1 MAQVSPAAVRE
12 VGDDPSA
19 PLVAI
24 VDFGLKANIV
34 RSLGGAGCGSACSR
48 TRRPRPTCWRR
59 DVAGV
64 VFSPGP
70 GDPARLAGPVAL
82 AGAVI
87 DDGRPLLGICLG
99 HQIVGRAAGAETTR
113 LRFGHHGANHPVQDL
128 DTGYVQVTAQN
139 HEVQVV
145 GGSVPASS
153 GFRVSQ
159 LNLNDRSVEGL
170 RHAEKPIETVQYHP
184 EGAPGPLDALAVFD
198 RFVDAIRPARDHRR
212 PAGGRGPRPPE
223 EAGVRADPRLGPV
236 VIGQAAEFDY
246 AGTQACR
253 ALRAEGVRTIL
264 VNSNPATIMTDPT
277 VADAVYLE
285 PLTVPA
291 IEAVIAREKPEGL
304 LAGLGGQTALNLAM
318 ALSEAGVLE
327 RHNVRLLGTPL
338 EAIHMAEDREAFRD
352 LLDRIDQPY
361 APSFIVEG
369 PDEDARHASA
379 EEALDTIGL
388 PAIIR
393 PAFTL
398 GGTGGGI
405 VETEEAYWERV
416 RSGLRASPI
425 KQVMIE
431 RCLVGW
437 QEIEYEVMRDHED
450 TCIAVCSMEN
460 VDPLGVHTGDSIVVA
475 PVQTLTDAVHQRL
488 RSAAL
493 AIIRALGV
501 EGGCNVQ
508 FALSPDSTEYA
519 VIEVN
524 PRVSRS
530 SALASK
536 ATGYP
541 IARVAAQIA
550 AGRTLAEIPNV
561 VTGTTVAAFEPA
573 LDYVVVK
580 LPRFP
585 FDKFPAADRRLG
597 SQMKA
602 TGEVMAIDRTFGAAL
617 NKALRGLEQAGAGPL
632 GEDASWAPTFDYLAA
647 VYGGDHDE
655 DDPLA
660 PAGEDTVIR
669 WIDERGE
676 ACESSRFA
684 QRSAAPVVLKRFVEP
699 SDSRLWR
706 VLGLLRRGVPQEV
719 IRAATGISPWF
730 LAEMGRNVGLEHA
743 VHAAGASLVDTDD
756 PAGAELLSTA
766 KRAAFSDSDLGRLA
780 GVPETAVRAA
790 RATLGLAPGYAM
802 VDTCAAEFAAET
814 PYFYSTYASAGSPPE
829 APPAPRPGALVI
841 GSGPVRIGQGIEFDY
856 CAVQAADVLRREGWS
871 AIMVNSN
878 PETVSTDFDASTRLY
893 FEPLDAESVR
903 SIIEFESGSARRR
916 HATSAMTLRHRC
928 AECHRRWAGPNRSGS
943 PTTGRCRRSSRSAA
957 RRRSTSPGRSSRRA
971 CRCSGPSLET
981 IDQAEERVRFSAL
994 LDRLGIPQPEGGMAE
1009 SIEEALTLAER
1020 IGYPVIVRPSF
1031 VIGGLAID
1039 FAYSP
1044 EDLARHLAA
1053 AAVVDPDRPVRIDRF
1068 LEGIEVDIDA
1078 VCDGT
1083 AVLIPGL
1090 LEHVE
1095 RAGVHS
1101 GDSIAVFPPQHVSD
1115 GDVDL
1120 IVNTM
1125 ERVCLALGATGLVNA
1140 QFIVR
1145 DDGVYLIEVNP
1156 RASRTVPFL
1165 SKVTGV
1171 PMVELAVRIS
1181 LGATLASLGQTPGLR
1196 PSPPFVAV
1204 KAPAFSTAKL
1214 KGVDPSV
1221 GPFMQSTGEVIGI
1234 AEDPRV
1240 AMAKALTGASLIP
1253 PRPGDGPAP
1262 LALLSIA
1269 DRDKW
1274 GLVDLAKALRRAGYR
1289 LAATPGTRTALRE
1302 AGFGV
1307 DPVAKLGAEPDREI
1321 GEIPILD
1328 AIAGGDVRLVVNTPT
1343 PRSGAIRD
1351 AAEIRH
1357 AAIAEG
1363 VLCLTAIETGIAAA
1377 AALEPSILDEISRVR
1392 PITEWVPAV

>member
-1 MAQVSPAAVRE
+1 MNPSPPVS
-12 VGDDPSA
+12 
-19 PLVAI
+19 
-24 VDFGLKANIV
+24 
-34 RSLGGAGCGSACSR
+34 
-48 TRRPRPTCWRR
+48 
-59 DVAGV
+59 
-64 VFSPGP
+64 
-70 GDPARLAGPVAL
+70 
-82 AGAVI
+82 
-87 DDGRPLLGICLG
+87 
-99 HQIVGRAAGAETTR
+99 RAAG
-113 LRFGHHGANHPVQDL
+113 G
-128 DTGYVQVTAQN
+128 TA
-139 HEVQVV
+139 HRPK
-145 GGSVPASS
+145 PASVLILGS
-153 GFRVSQ
+153 
-159 LNLNDRSVEGL
+159 
-170 RHAEKPIETVQYHP
+170 
-184 EGAPGPLDALAVFD
+184 
-198 RFVDAIRPARDHRR
+198 
-212 PAGGRGPRPPE
+212 
-223 EAGVRADPRLGPV
+223 GPV

-253 ALRAEGVRTIL
+253 ALRAEGVRTVL

-277 VADAVYLE
+277 VADVVYLE
-285 PLTVPA
+285 PLTVDA
-291 IEAVIAREKPEGL
+291 IEAVIARERPEGL

-327 RHNVRLLGTPL
+327 RHGVRLLGTPL
-338 EAIHMAEDREAFRD
+338 EAIRMAEDREAFRD
-352 LLDRIDQPY
+352 LLDRIGQPY
-361 APSFIVEG
+361 APSAIVEG
-369 PDEDARHASA
+369 ADEAARLVSADAALA
-379 EEALDTIGL
+379 EIGL

-405 VETEEAYWERV
+405 VGTEAAYRERV

-425 KQVMIE
+425 HQVMVE
-431 RCLVGW
+431 QCLVGW
-437 QEIEYEVMRDHED
+437 QEVEYEVMRDADD

-475 PVQTLTDAVHQRL
+475 PIQTLTDSVHQRL

-550 AGRTLAEIPNV
+550 AGRTLADIPNV

-632 GEDASWAPTFDYLAA
+632 GEDASWQPSLDYLSAVYAGGDPGTGAPTVASAA
-647 VYGGDHDE
+647 
-655 DDPLA
+655 DPLDVE
-660 PAGEDTVIR
+660 EDAVIR
-669 WIDERGE
+669 WTGERGE
-676 ACESSRFA
+676 ACESTRFA
-684 QRSAAPVVLKRFVEP
+684 QRSAAPIVLRQFLEP

-719 IRAATGISPWF
+719 VRAATGISPWF
-730 LAEMGRNVGLEHA
+730 LAEMGRNVVLEHDVKA
-743 VHAAGASLVDTDD
+743 MGPRFADAAD
-756 PAGAELLSTA
+756 PEAATLLATT
-766 KRAAFSDSDLGRLA
+766 KRAAFADHDLAGLA
-780 GVPETAVRAA
+780 GVRESDVRAA
-790 RATLGLAPGYAM
+790 RRALGLAPGYAM

-814 PYFYSTYASAGSPPE
+814 PYFYSTYAAAGSPPE
-829 APPAPRPGALVI
+829 AAPVPRPGALVI

-856 CAVQAADVLRREGWS
+856 CAVQAADALRREGWS
-871 AIMVNSN
+871 AVMVNSN

-893 FEPLDAESVR
+893 FEPLDAESVED
-903 SIIEFESGSARRR
+903 ILEFEGCLPVAMAGAASAGAGAAAASASAASVAEAPTTYVGDERPRITPDAGETARTPPDAATVIADRSGRKDADLGQADAGLSPRDAAGLGRPLP
-916 HATSAMTLRHRC
+916 AVVAFGGQTPLNL
-928 AECHRRWAGPNRSGS
+928 AGPLVAAGVPLLGS
-943 PTTGRCRRSSRSAA
+943 D
-957 RRRSTSPGRSSRRA
+957 
-971 CRCSGPSLET
+971 LEA
-981 IDQAEERVRFSAL
+981 INQAEERTRFAAL

-1009 SIEEALTLAER
+1009 SVEEALTLAER

-1044 EDLARHLAA
+1044 EDLVRHLAA
-1053 AAVVDPDRPVRIDRF
+1053 AAIVDPDRPVRIDRF

-1078 VCDGT
+1078 VSDGER
-1083 AVLIPGL
+1083 VLIPGL

-1101 GDSIAVFPPQHVSD
+1101 GDSIAVFPPQHVSE
-1115 GDVDL
+1115 GDQAL
-1120 IVNTM
+1120 IVATM
-1125 ERVCLALGATGLVNA
+1125 ERICLALGARGLVNA

-1181 LGATLASLGQTPGLR
+1181 LGATLVDLGWPDRLL
-1196 PSPPFVAV
+1196 PEPAFVAV

-1234 AEDPRV
+1234 AKDPRV

-1253 PRPGDGPAP
+1253 PRPGDGEPP

-1274 GLVDLAKALRRAGYR
+1274 GLLDLATALTRAGYR
-1289 LAATPGTRTALRE
+1289 LAATAGTRAALE
-1302 AGFGV
+1302 AAGLAAE
-1307 DPVAKLGAEPDREI
+1307 PVAKLGAAPVGDEA
-1321 GEIPILD
+1321 GILD
-1328 AIAGGDVRLVVNTPT
+1328 LIAGARIRLVVNTPT
-1343 PRSGAIRD
+1343 PRSGAVRD

-1357 AAIAEG
+1357 TAIAEG
-1363 VLCLTAIETGIAAA
+1363 ILCLTAIETGIAAA
-1377 AALEPSILDEISRVR
+1377 EALDPTLASGISRVR
-1392 PITEWVPAV
+1392 PITDWVPPRPVLGRAG